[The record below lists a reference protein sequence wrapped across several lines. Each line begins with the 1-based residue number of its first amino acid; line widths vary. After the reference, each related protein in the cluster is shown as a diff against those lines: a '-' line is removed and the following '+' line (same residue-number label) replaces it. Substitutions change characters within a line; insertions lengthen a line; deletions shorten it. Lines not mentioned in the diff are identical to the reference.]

1 MLARCGTPMNKTN
14 LKGLSLAELQE
25 FVEARGEQKYRARQ
39 LFAWLYAEGVDR
51 FDQMTD
57 VSKEFRSA
65 LARIAEIQSL
75 TVASSVR
82 SALDG
87 TTKLLFRL
95 SDGLKIESVIIPA
108 DEEGSRSRVT
118 LCLSTQVGCPLDC
131 KFCAT
136 GTMGFFRN
144 LTPGEIIDQVLQ
156 ARRLSPA
163 RITNLVFMGM
173 GEPMLNYDNVLKAV
187 GIITDDHGLNM
198 GARRITIST
207 AGHVDGIRRLA
218 EERRPVKLALSLHT
232 LDEEKRSAL
241 MPINR
246 KFGIKALTGALEYY
260 VAKTRGRPTMEYI
273 LFEGFNDGDE
283 DVRRLVQ
290 FSRKIPLKVN
300 LIPFHSIAFTGPE
313 GFAATLK
320 PSPRPALEAFAARLR
335 AGNVTVMI
343 RSSAGEDIT
352 AACGQLAV
360 RERPSRAAARS
371 RRGDAV
377 PAFHDSPH

>member
-1 MLARCGTPMNKTN
+1 MEKTN
-14 LKGLSLAELQE
+14 LKGLSLAELE
-25 FVEARGEQKYRARQ
+25 AFVEARGEQSYRARQ
-39 LFAWLYAEGVDR
+39 LFAWLYAEGVDQ
-51 FDQMTD
+51 FDRMTD
-57 VSKEFRSA
+57 ISREFRAA
-65 LARIAEIQSL
+65 LARIAEIRSL
-75 TVASSVR
+75 TIASSAR
-82 SALDG
+82 SAQDG

-95 SDGLKIESVIIPA
+95 HDGLEIESVIIPA
-108 DEEGSRSRVT
+108 DDRIT
-118 LCLSTQVGCPLDC
+118 LCVSTQVGCPLDC

-156 ARRLSPA
+156 ARHHSPA

-187 GIITDDHGLNM
+187 DIITDDRGLRI

-207 AGHVDGIRRLA
+207 AGHADGIRRLA
-218 EERRPVKLALSLHT
+218 EERRPVKLALSLHS

-246 KFGIKALTGALEYY
+246 KFGIQALTAALEYY
-260 VAKTRGRPTMEYI
+260 VAKTRRRPTLEYI

-283 DVRRLVQ
+283 DVRRLVR
-290 FSRKIPLKVN
+290 FSRRIPLKIN

-313 GFAATLK
+313 GFAATLRPGPK
-320 PSPRPALEAFAARLR
+320 PALEAFAAKLR

-360 RERPSRAAARS
+360 RERASRSAAR
-371 RRGDAV
+371 RRTDAAPV
-377 PAFHDSPH
+377 FHDSLP